1 MASYGFVLVLFPVR
15 NSMKKS
21 ERGKIT
27 ISLTLALSFVF
38 TLYLMLSLA
47 ASSYFGTQNIM
58 TNIFDNFAKESDLV
72 SKVILY
78 LFLVIFLCNIPFV
91 FFAGKI
97 ALIAMIE
104 TVLTLKAGR
113 NTVKNVGIVKMD
125 GTYSCP
131 AALE

>member
-78 LFLVIFLCNIPFV
+78 LFLVIFLCIPFV

>member
-113 NTVKNVGIVKMD
+113 NTDKNDGIVKMD